1 MLDFICAV
9 GAQSAR
15 NFSSVLIKASH
26 RVAALEVTGR
36 EIARGLCTYGADEV
50 ERIKGLPTREIE
62 RVLGYSN
69 GDELIHRDNLVILS
83 S

>member
-1 MLDFICAV
+1 MACLDPK
-9 GAQSAR
+9 GQ
-15 NFSSVLIKASH
+15 
-26 RVAALEVTGR
+26 EV
-36 EIARGLCTYGADEV
+36 ARGLCAYGSDEI